1 MDVIDKQL
9 AIANEQTLVGISNK
23 GIYKRAL
30 KEAENMTLS
39 AEKSGETYIVKIG
52 DETCTIKAPL
62 EESQC
67 SCVSRGMCRHII
79 TTILIL
85 KEQLPQYDE
94 ADITEVKVSEPEQS
108 ESELPD
114 LPEINS
120 LSQDTQRKIKECAAQ
135 CIKIMSGIFSRG
147 LVRAEESDPDNF
159 ELAAVSCHALRMA
172 EAERQM
178 RELGSRLK
186 DCVSRR
192 ASFSPQVFTHKIFE
206 YADSMNKLIKA
217 DITEEML
224 GTFRREYT
232 DHEGTLHILPI
243 GTRTV
248 SGEYAGCVYYFLN
261 KDRTSPMRFLTYS
274 DLRPTF
280 YEKKSRRFAASTTV
294 WDLDSSL
301 NSYMHTELKLKNA
314 KVSMGHLSS
323 SSKTNA
329 TGAGPA
335 QLNCDA
341 LRELIISDF
350 RELAEKISAN
360 KSDEETDRLYF
371 VHPKECV
378 ASFFDKHTQQQIF
391 IIKDGC
397 NRQISVTAKYTAENR
412 NFISTLETI
421 GSKMLK
427 EKHKNYV
434 LLAQGYIDHGRL
446 TLFPIEVY
454 DFIDPPDNVSM
465 TDEKQTDPDYGMS
478 GELLGIAEETDK
490 RIVTAMECGVNSV
503 ITDEH
508 AQNIRQCGLE
518 ELAKRYES
526 FTKLCEN
533 ARHTTA
539 DKSLDIF
546 TAAGNTMRYIRLC
559 TQKLALFSAINNMEE
574 KNDL

>member
-9 AIANEQTLVGISNK
+9 GIANEQTLIELSNK

-30 KEAENMTLS
+30 KESKNMTLS
-39 AEKSGETYIVKIG
+39 AEKIHECYIVKLDG
-52 DETCTIKAPL
+52 ETCTIKSPL
-62 EESQC
+62 DESQC
-67 SCVSRGMCRHII
+67 TCVSRGMCRHII
-79 TTILIL
+79 TAILLL
-85 KEQLPQYDE
+85 KAQLPQYDGE
-94 ADITEVKVSEPEQS
+94 DITPEVITSEPEQA
-108 ESELPD
+108 EIELPD
-114 LPEINS
+114 QPEINS
-120 LSQDTQRKIKECAAQ
+120 LSQDTQKKIKGCAEQ
-135 CIKIMSGIFSRG
+135 CIKIMSGIFTRG

-192 ASFSPQVFTHKIFE
+192 ASFSPQVFTHKMFE

-217 DITEEML
+217 DIKEEML

-232 DHEGTLHILPI
+232 DYEGTLQLLPI
-243 GTRTV
+243 GTRNV
-248 SGEYAGCVYYFLN
+248 SGEYTGCIYYFLN
-261 KDRTSPMRFLTYS
+261 KDRTSHQRFFTYS

-280 YEKKSRRFAASTTV
+280 YERKPRRFAESTTV

-301 NSYMHTELKLKNA
+301 NNYMHTELKLKNA

-329 TGAGPA
+329 IGAGPA
-335 QLNCDA
+335 QLNCFA
-341 LRELIISDF
+341 LLELIVSDF
-350 RELAEKISAN
+350 KEFAEKISAN
-360 KSDEETDRLYF
+360 KSD
-371 VHPKECV
+371 
-378 ASFFDKHTQQQIF
+378 
-391 IIKDGC
+391 
-397 NRQISVTAKYTAENR
+397 
-412 NFISTLETI
+412 
-421 GSKMLK
+421 
-427 EKHKNYV
+427 V

-454 DFIDPPDNVSM
+454 DFIDPPDNVPVPVEND
-465 TDEKQTDPDYGMS
+465 TDQDYGMCS
-478 GELLGIAEETDK
+478 ELLDATEETDK

-503 ITDEH
+503 IADEH
-508 AQNIRQCGLE
+508 AQSIRQCGLA
-518 ELAKRYES
+518 ELAKRYEC

-559 TQKLALFSAINNMEE
+559 AQKLALFSAINNMEE
-574 KNDL
+574 KK

>member
-9 AIANEQTLVGISNK
+9 AIANEQTLIEISNK

-30 KEAENMTLS
+30 KEAENVTLS
-39 AEKSGETYIVKIG
+39 AEKSDGTYTVKIG

-79 TTILIL
+79 TAILIL
-85 KEQLPQYDE
+85 KAQLPQYDE
-94 ADITEVKVSEPEQS
+94 ADITKVKVSEPEQA

-114 LPEINS
+114 QLETNS
-120 LSQDTQRKIKECAAQ
+120 LSRDTQRKIKECATR
-135 CIKIMSGIFSRG
+135 CIKIMSVIFARG

-178 RELGSRLK
+178 RELGVRLK

-206 YADSMNKLIKA
+206 YADGMNKLIKA

-232 DHEGTLHILPI
+232 DYEGTLHILPI

-280 YEKKSRRFAASTTV
+280 YEKKSRLFAASTTV

-329 TGAGPA
+329 TGVGPA

-350 RELAEKISAN
+350 RELAKKISAN

-421 GSKMLK
+421 SRKMLK
-427 EKHKNYV
+427 EKYKNYV

-478 GELLGIAEETDK
+478 GELLGIAVETDK
-490 RIVTAMECGVNSV
+490 RIVSNGVWSEFCYCRR
-503 ITDEH
+503 T
-508 AQNIRQCGLE
+508 RS
-518 ELAKRYES
+518 K
-526 FTKLCEN
+526 
-533 ARHTTA
+533 HTP
-539 DKSLDIF
+539 
-546 TAAGNTMRYIRLC
+546 MR
-559 TQKLALFSAINNMEE
+559 T
-574 KNDL
+574 

>member
-9 AIANEQTLVGISNK
+9 GMANEQTLIELSNK

-30 KEAENMTLS
+30 KESKNMTIS
-39 AEKSGETYIVKIG
+39 AEKIHECYIVKLDG
-52 DETCTIKAPL
+52 ETCTIKSPL
-62 EESQC
+62 DESQC

-79 TTILIL
+79 TAILLL
-85 KEQLPQYDE
+85 KAQLPQYDGE
-94 ADITEVKVSEPEQS
+94 DITPEVITSEPQQAEI
-108 ESELPD
+108 ELPD
-114 LPEINS
+114 QPEINS
-120 LSQDTQRKIKECAAQ
+120 LSQDNQKKIKGCAKQ
-135 CIKIMSGIFSRG
+135 CIKIMSGIFTRG
-147 LVRAEESDPDNF
+147 LVRAEESYPDNF

-192 ASFSPQVFTHKIFE
+192 ASFSPQAFTHKMFE

-232 DHEGTLHILPI
+232 DYEGALQLLPI
-243 GTRTV
+243 GTRNV
-248 SGEYAGCVYYFLN
+248 SGEYTGCIYYFLN
-261 KDRTSPMRFLTYS
+261 KDRTSPQRFFTYS

-280 YEKKSRRFAASTTV
+280 YERKSRRFAESTTV

-301 NSYMHTELKLKNA
+301 NNYMHTELKLKNA

-329 TGAGPA
+329 IGVGPA
-335 QLNCDA
+335 QLNCFA
-341 LRELIISDF
+341 LREHIVSDF
-350 RELAEKISAN
+350 KELAEKISAN

-378 ASFFDKHTQQQIF
+378 ASYFDKHTQQQIF

-397 NRQISVTAKYTAENR
+397 DRQISVTAKYTAENR
-412 NFISTLETI
+412 EFISTLETI
-421 GSKMLK
+421 GGKMLK

-454 DFIDPPDNVSM
+454 DFIDPPDNVPVPVEND
-465 TDEKQTDPDYGMS
+465 TDQDYGMCS
-478 GELLGIAEETDK
+478 ELLDATEETDK

-503 ITDEH
+503 IADEH
-508 AQNIRQCGLE
+508 AQSIRQCGLE
-518 ELAKRYES
+518 ELAKRYEC

-574 KNDL
+574 KK